1 MTAITGNTYPVK
13 DQIKA
18 LGGRWNPDEKAWMV
32 PDAKAD
38 EARNLVANPS
48 TSTASKSSS
57 SYRPHKCV
65 VCSTVSRQNSRGYW
79 EPKILRSGECV
90 DCYEERKMGY

>member
-1 MTAITGNTYPVK
+1 MVAITGNTFPVK

-32 PDAKAD
+32 PETKAD
-38 EARNLVANPS
+38 EARSLVAAGAVSQKTLNN
-48 TSTASKSSS
+48 
-57 SYRPHKCV
+57 YRPHKCV
-65 VCSTVSRQNSRGYW
+65 VCGTVERRNARGYS
-79 EPKILRSGECV
+79 EVRIYRSGECQ